1 MYKRQ
6 GWSNDG
12 RGQFVLSP
20 NPKGQVLAFERAYA
34 DSGIQPEKI
43 DYVECHATG
52 TPLGD
57 KVELNSMETFFGKH
71 DAKPKIGSVKSNL
84 GHMLTAAGMGGM
96 TKVILA
102 MKHGMIPPNI
112 NVESPMES
120 GDGGISSDLIVRETC
135 SWPHQREQKHSTV
148 SAFGFGGTNAH
159 LLFDRLP
166 DETLLKAEKSELPSI
181 CLLYTS
187 PSPRD

>member
-1 MYKRQ
+1 M
-6 GWSNDG
+6 
-12 RGQFVLSP
+12 
-20 NPKGQVLAFERAYA
+20 AFERAYA
-34 DSGIQPEKI
+34 DSGIQLEKI

-102 MKHGMIPPNI
+102 MKHGMIPPTI

-135 SWPHQREQKHSTV
+135 SCPMKENKSTQP
-148 SAFGFGGTNAH
+148 SA
-159 LLFDRLP
+159 LLGLEAP
-166 DETLLKAEKSELPSI
+166 TLI
-181 CLLYTS
+181 CFLIAYLMK
-187 PSPRD
+187 RC